1 MGIPSYFSYIVRNH
15 RAIIKK
21 FTVASAD
28 SPKINNLYLDCN
40 SFIYEA
46 HHNLSTSKAGT
57 SKAGTS
63 KAGTGTSK
71 AGTSKAANADI
82 NFSLYEETIIKEVC
96 ECLIKM
102 IRQLQPNKRILIA
115 FDGVAPMAKL
125 NQQRNRRY
133 MAAYQNSLS
142 GKPGGAEWNTASIT
156 PGTAFMERLGDS
168 ITKRFQLPSEFGL
181 EEIIVSSSAEPGEGE
196 HKIYD
201 YIRTHKDYHR
211 DTQTIIYGL
220 DADLIMLTLN
230 HLHISENMYLYRE
243 TPEFIK
249 TIDKT
254 LNPNENY
261 LLDIPLFA
269 KSIINELATVKMA
282 PETMKLDN
290 DILFDYILLCFF
302 LGNDFLPHF
311 PALNIRTTGIND
323 LINAYKFVF
332 NDSKETLTHGRE
344 INWKNMRKFIAHLAL
359 NELDYI
365 KEEYVQR
372 DKLSKRLLYQTGT
385 GTGTGRKG
393 QGHMQEDENLLLPL
407 KERAHELYI
416 NPQETGWESRYYKV
430 LFNTAIDD
438 DRRNDICT
446 NYLEGLEWTM
456 KYYSTGCADWRWL
469 YHYHY
474 PPLLVDLIKYVPH
487 AEYTFVPLQPKQPV
501 SPLVQ
506 LSYVLPPASM
516 GLIPYA
522 LHKKLLAEQPEWYV
536 IDNYMFLWAFCK
548 FFWEAH
554 VELPHIDMPLLESL
568 VKGEI

>member
-21 FTVASAD
+21 ISAD

-46 HHNLSTSKAGT
+46 HHTLSQTMEMYPT
-57 SKAGTS
+57 M
-63 KAGTGTSK
+63 
-71 AGTSKAANADI
+71 
-82 NFSLYEETIIKEVC
+82 LRYEEALIKYVC
-96 ECLIKM
+96 ESLIRM
-102 IRQLQPNKRILIA
+102 IQHLQPNKRLLIA

-125 NQQRNRRY
+125 DQQRNRRY
-133 MAAYQNSLS
+133 MAAYQKSVA
-142 GKPGGAEWNTASIT
+142 GKPSTAEWNTAAIT
-156 PGTAFMERLGDS
+156 PGTAFMKKLGED
-168 ITKRFQLPSEFGL
+168 ITKRFRSSNEFGL
-181 EEIIVSSSAEPGEGE
+181 ETIIVSSSDEPGEGE
-196 HKIYD
+196 HKIYE
-201 YIRTHKDYHR
+201 YIRASPDYHR
-211 DTQTIIYGL
+211 DTYTIIYGL

-249 TIDKT
+249 TIDRT

-269 KSIINELATVKMA
+269 KSIIGELSTAVVE
-282 PETMKLDN
+282 PIRLDN
-290 DILFDYILLCFF
+290 DVLFDYILLCFF

-311 PALNIRTTGIND
+311 PALNIRTTGINH

-332 NDSKETLTHGRE
+332 AESKETLTHGRE

-372 DKLSKRLLYQTGT
+372 EKQSKRLLY
-385 GTGTGRKG
+385 G
-393 QGHMQEDENLLLPL
+393 QASATSKQEDENLLLPL

-416 NPQETGWESRYYKV
+416 NPQEPGWEARYYKI
-430 LFNTAIDD
+430 LFKTTIDD
-438 DRRNDICT
+438 ERRKEIST

-456 KYYSTGCADWRWL
+456 KYYSTGCADWRWQ

-474 PPLLVDLIKYVPH
+474 PPLLVDLIKYVPYFEH
-487 AEYTFVPLQPKQPV
+487 TFVPIQPKRPV
-501 SPLVQ
+501 SPLTQ

-516 GLIPYA
+516 DLIPYA
-522 LHKKLLAEQPEWYV
+522 LYKKLLAKQPDWYKDDY
-536 IDNYMFLWAFCK
+536 IFLWAFCK

-554 VELPHIDMPLLESL
+554 VELPHIDMAALEEL
-568 VKGEI
+568 VTG